1 MKIYAYECL
10 KQSFE
15 DIANIEYSLDYRI
28 PGRYDTDSRKLGVAI
43 LVSKDLR
50 IKNAQVLNRAL
61 MPDRTLMVDVEY
73 QNTTLRVLG
82 LHSITGCHHLKAKEI
97 QFFSFAEAIDEYK
110 PDIVGIDANEPQ
122 YDHYEI
128 SQMKFF
134 DNYSKGNGCKTFFET
149 MRDNGIVDA
158 FIKDYDIEKYVEAN
172 TLQHRILLSVGIK
185 KLGMISY
192 LLMIVSL

>member
-110 PDIVGIDANEPQ
+110 QDIVGIDANEPQ

>member
-97 QFFSFAEAIDEYK
+97 QFFSCAEAIDEYK

-149 MRDNGIVDA
+149 M
-158 FIKDYDIEKYVEAN
+158 
-172 TLQHRILLSVGIK
+172 
-185 KLGMISY
+185 
-192 LLMIVSL
+192 